1 MNDCKDLVQSLFSSK
16 PEFACGSSVAKAC
29 PARPRCLSIS
39 LEVLEVPYCRWAHI
53 PSTSSIGL
61 EPFILCA
68 DKLAGEEE
76 TQGDHT
82 RWGVST
88 C

>member
-1 MNDCKDLVQSLFSSK
+1 MTAKTWFSPCFQASQSLHD
-16 PEFACGSSVAKAC
+16 GSSVAKAC